1 MLTFGVV
8 VTAFVGL
15 LGAGEIVVGNNPYCA
30 YVRGDAGVA
39 DSSFTVSTVHQET
52 FPTEVGT
59 PIFWFDAS
67 DTNGWTF
74 VEGTKEIRTIPSKV
88 GDGRY
93 LSTDCEGGNLASLR
107 SFWALLSPTL
117 EPQAEFGGK
126 PAVDFGEMG
135 SDRGLVFNPIANEQ
149 TGNVASNILLNIGTV
164 IAVYGSQAGGGF
176 FMSGGFGGIGDSKNW
191 NNAGFWW
198 LRSEKN
204 IISSSTQYLPMNPVT
219 RGSTPVILQ
228 GGSLYIDGCPYSI
241 FDKGFG
247 GCWEVVDVTPTEN
260 GMQASGLGFNDARH
274 VSGINMSGGMKIAEM
289 LVFGTCL
296 TAEERVKVQR
306 WLDRKWFGRSVNGVN
321 GCGDLGTLYGYRA
334 DWKAMGFPITVNV
347 PEGEE
352 LALSRNLHGRGGI
365 YGSTVDSVDNLS
377 SYVKTG
383 AGTFAL
389 KDAEN
394 FQGVVRLREGT
405 LRLPQRSVPAAIPA
419 DAFLHFD
426 VSGDNVS
433 SAVTTE
439 EDGVE
444 YVEVWRNLKTSS
456 TFYDRQICARPPAAE
471 NRPVLL
477 RDELGAGLNVLDFG
491 PVVNST
497 TLSGRHL
504 HFETN
509 ETAAVTKKVSITQCI
524 TVLAVVGAQYGGGY
538 VVGAD
543 GDRWLRRGDQQP
555 TVHTQALFAHTI
567 DGQMVLVN
575 GVPCTKDQCHG
586 YETPG
591 YQVLAMRQPKVDAKN
606 IGNSSLSSIATGLNK
621 SSGGCRIGELA
632 IYMRALSDDEMRDA
646 SAALMRKWLGRTAP
660 GYATP
665 TAQKVPHLQ
674 NLMTE
679 GDGTAAVDVPAG
691 ETVTVGTVSGGA
703 NLVKTGAGTLR
714 IIRNALQNGAQVVCR
729 EGSVVYADAPDVTSA
744 CELAASPSLHL
755 RADGKKE
762 LADGAAE
769 GEKVVPLWYGEY
781 NRNAAWRPLSDAA
794 ARTNSPTYL
803 ADGCNGKPALD
814 FGALGK
820 TRGGRDL
827 ALALPLNNVRAAYLL
842 VKYHAQPDG
851 VTGNYPMPLGSL
863 SGSTTKSLAATGGV
877 VCDFLR
883 QNDHVIGSNPGEYC
897 VSKGEFW
904 IDGVSV
910 TDSQIPTKETWQL
923 VEYHT
928 KGGAHVSALGADR
941 ADGGNASSGGFALAE
956 VVLYERPLSAR
967 EKVAT
972 RNYLMKKWLGTPD
985 EELAELPPVEAETA
999 SELTVDGAMELDKD
1013 GSVAVARLKGEGSF
1027 AKSGAGTLTLG
1038 DWSGFAGTVD
1048 IADGTLS
1055 VVKPTPPEGE
1065 GRLVTD
1071 GLILQMDASQGV
1083 TATTNASGVAQVTEW
1098 KSALNDGWRAVPLVS
1113 GKYPTLVV
1121 SDDLNGGCTVDMA
1134 ANVSQGL
1141 RFQKDGVGAE
1151 IKTAK
1156 SIFWVIGSQ
1165 NGGGFLM
1172 GGGHKPKA
1180 TVNPHLAWHRGGGDG
1195 CGAAKAGDALL
1206 NVNHCETLLTKSA
1219 WRMNGTGVANSVGL
1233 SGAWDLL
1240 DVIVPE
1246 SAAYGLQAEGFAF
1259 DGRYLDDK
1267 SMSNRIGCQR
1277 LAEVLVYDRRLTGE
1291 EVADVELYLQRKWH
1305 CRVQGGPTDGV
1316 DVNVGAEATLDLGGQ
1331 VQSVGALTGAGLVQN
1346 GTVRPTALVADFAAT
1361 AWPTIASLDV
1371 REGLVIDVRNVPANL
1386 DGKGTVKIA
1395 DVGAI
1400 EGFAENRGS
1409 IVLTGGFPAT
1419 LSAKLRYENGEL
1431 LLAFRQRGMIMLL
1444 R

>member
-1 MLTFGVV
+1 MKKLLFGVV
-8 VTAFVGL
+8 VSFAAGVGT
-15 LGAGEIVVGNNPYCA
+15 AGEVVVGNNPGCV
-30 YVRGDAGVA
+30 YVIGDGGVA
-39 DSSFTVSTVHQET
+39 DTSFTVSTVHQET

-74 VEGTKEIRTIPSKV
+74 AEGSKEILAIPSKV

-93 LSTDCEGGNLASLR
+93 LSTDCEGGNLASLK
-107 SFWALLSPTL
+107 SFWALQSPTL

-135 SDRGLVFNPIANEQ
+135 SDRGLVFNPIANVQ

-176 FMSGGFGGIGDSKNW
+176 FMSGGFGPINGPGTWFNG
-191 NNAGFWW
+191 GFWW
-198 LRSEKN
+198 LRSEQN
-204 IISSSTQYLPMNPVT
+204 IISATTQYLPMNSVG
-219 RGSTPVILQ
+219 RGSTPDAFNK
-228 GGSLYIDGCPYSI
+228 GSLFIDGRPYTLTNT
-241 FDKGFG
+241 GFG
-247 GCWEVVDVTPTEN
+247 GCWEVVDVTPTN
-260 GMQASGLGFNDARH
+260 NIMQASGLGFNDARH
-274 VSGINMSGGMKIAEM
+274 VNGINMSGGMKIAEM

-296 TAEERVKVQR
+296 SDEDRVKVQR

-321 GCGDLGTLYGYRA
+321 GSGDLGTLYGYRK
-334 DWKAMGFPITVNV
+334 DWKGMGFPITVNV
-347 PEGEE
+347 PAGEE

-365 YGSTVDSVDNLS
+365 FDSTVDSVTNLS

-405 LRLPQRSVPAAIPA
+405 LRLPQCPVPAAIPA

-426 VSGDNVS
+426 VSGDNVA

-444 YVEVWRNLKTSS
+444 YVEVWRNINAAATYYGKP
-456 TFYDRQICARPPAAE
+456 ICARPPAAE

-504 HFETN
+504 YFETN
-509 ETAAVTKKVSITQCI
+509 ETLAVTKQVNITQCI
-524 TVLAVVGAQYGGGY
+524 TVLAVVGAQHGGGY
-538 VVGAD
+538 VVGND
-543 GDRWLRRGDQQP
+543 TDWWLRRGEQQP
-555 TVHTQALFAHTI
+555 TVHTQALFTHTI

-575 GVPCTKDQCHG
+575 GVPCTKDPRYG

-591 YQVLAMRQPKVDAKN
+591 YQVLAMRQPKVDSTAYSTLN
-606 IGNSSLSSIATGLNK
+606 SIATGLKK

-632 IYMRALSDDEMRDA
+632 VYMRALSDDEMRDA

-665 TAQKVPHLQ
+665 AAQTVPHLQ

-691 ETVTVGTVSGGA
+691 ETVTVGTVSGRA

-714 IIRNALQNGAQVVCR
+714 IIRNALQDGAQVVCR
-729 EGSVVYADAPDVTSA
+729 EGAVAYVDAPDVSTA
-744 CELAASPSLHL
+744 CELAAAPSLHL

-762 LADGAAE
+762 LLDGAAE
-769 GEKVVPLWYGEY
+769 GEKVVALWYGEN
-781 NRNAAWRPLSDAA
+781 NRNAAWRQMMSPAVA
-794 ARTNSPTYL
+794 NMPTYV

-814 FGALGK
+814 FGILGK

-827 ALALPLNNVRAAYLL
+827 ALAMPLNNVRAAYLL
-842 VKYHAQPDG
+842 VKFHTQPDG
-851 VTGNYPMPLGSL
+851 VTDNYPMPLGSVY
-863 SGSTTKSLAATGGV
+863 GTTTKNIAATGGNI
-877 VCDFLR
+877 CDFLR
-883 QNDHVIGSNPGEYC
+883 QKDHVIGSNPGENC
-897 VSKGEFW
+897 VYKGEVW

-928 KGGAHVSALGADR
+928 KGGAHVSALGMDR
-941 ADGGNASSGGFALAE
+941 SEGGAASSGGFALAE

-985 EELAELPPVEAETA
+985 EDLAELPSAETETT
-999 SELTVDGAMELDKD
+999 SELTVDGALELDKA
-1013 GSVAVARLKGEGSF
+1013 GSVAVARLKGEGTF

-1055 VVKPTPPEGE
+1055 VVKSAPPEEE
-1065 GRLVTD
+1065 GRLVSD

-1098 KSALNDGWRAVPLVS
+1098 KSALNDGWRAVPLVD

-1121 SDDLNGGCTVDMA
+1121 SDELNGGCTVDMA
-1134 ANVSQGL
+1134 ANANQGF

-1151 IKTAK
+1151 ITTAK
-1156 SIFWVIGSQ
+1156 SVFWVIGSQ

-1172 GGGHKPKA
+1172 GGGHRP
-1180 TVNPHLAWHRGGGDG
+1180 TSEVNPHLAWHRGGADG
-1195 CGAAKAGDALL
+1195 CGVGKEGSALL
-1206 NVNHCETLLTKSA
+1206 NVNHCEVLLTKSA
-1219 WRMNGTGVANSVGL
+1219 WRMNRADVVNSVGL
-1233 SGAWDLL
+1233 SGAWDVL
-1240 DVIVPE
+1240 DVVAPE
-1246 SAAYGLQAEGFAF
+1246 NAAYGFQAEGFAF

-1267 SMSNRIGCQR
+1267 SMSTRIGCQR
-1277 LAEVLVYDRRLTGE
+1277 LAEVLVYDRRLTGDE
-1291 EVADVELYLQRKWH
+1291 IADVELYLQKKWH

-1331 VQSVGALTGAGLVQN
+1331 VQSVGALTGAGAVQN

-1386 DGKGTVKIA
+1386 DGRGTVKIA
-1395 DVGAI
+1395 DVTAI

-1409 IVLTGGFPAT
+1409 IVITGDFPT
-1419 LSAKLRYENGEL
+1419 NFSGKLKFENGEL
-1431 LLAFRQRGMIMLL
+1431 LFSYRPRGLTL
-1444 R
+1444 FVR